1 MFYNSSKI
9 RGRSTELVGALFKGP
24 RLKLLIGGALL
35 LAVAVTAA
43 LAGIFTNISEAQ
55 QSGTNYVGFVE
66 TGPIRV
72 KEDVERIEIRFGP
85 DMVETSAYF
94 VNIDVMDGTAEE
106 NTHFT
111 LNSKQY
117 VISGDNPW
125 AVVVLP
131 MDNEALDGP
140 RDKNFFLELSEG
152 AIPFPDGVELHPTRS
167 RIEVIIED
175 DDDPT
180 TAYIGFDESTLTVRE
195 GVGATQSGSRMISR
209 LGILLTVEGEGGV
222 ASQIPMGK
230 QAKVEI
236 VSIDGGTAEEGTH
249 FTFFE
254 FTNTERTFD
263 QGTGNSSVPLLEIVD
278 DNARD
283 GARANNFFLEL
294 KFEEGTPI
302 PPGVAIDPNR
312 NRLEVI
318 IVDDDNPAKISFQE
332 PETYIASVSENRGEV
347 TLVVRNFGG
356 SLAENITAAIR
367 LNIMGDTGTDFAT
380 SMVDFEYTQQSGDLR
395 IPISILDDDVFEGD
409 ETFTVV
415 LSASPDH
422 PLPPGVQIGQD
433 RDMVKIKIE
442 NDDEQAVVGLSSGT
456 YTVREDEGSLTIPIT
471 NYGGGLAPGVPLNLR
486 VRTIDGTAGDL
497 VDIMAVD
504 EQIELNDQIK
514 TKDISIQIVDDSSI
528 DGDKTFEVVLSPVG
542 SLPFEVELDPEG
554 VTATVTIVDDESPAR
569 IGFESTTYSVIENK
583 KSVTVTI
590 RNFGGDLAAD
600 TTATLILD
608 TMDNT
613 AMAGEDYE
621 GISDRVIQ
629 LSDIDQDSLTLE
641 IPITILDNT
650 TIEDAKEMFSLVLSE
665 DPNKPLPST
674 IELDQDQDTTAVTVL
689 DGDLTLGFVSTSYL
703 ILENGGQQ
711 EVLIQPQMGSL
722 AEPITVRLRTEDGDA
737 EAPADYIHTE
747 MDVVV
752 SPDAV
757 QKGIVI
763 PINLD
768 RIAEGT
774 ERFYVVLE
782 ESPLTP
788 LPVGIALN
796 PSAARTEVAI
806 NDEIILTIGFV
817 GAPFTFDEGD
827 ANASINVAILSEG
840 VVLDDDFKIGYTITG
855 ANDGDAAR
863 DFQTVSATLTFSSKN
878 KSLNILEQPIIEDL
892 SLDGDRTYMAALN
905 VKTIGPNVPAVQLNP
920 STAMITVV
928 DKVQVGFKSTKY
940 EVDEGDG
947 RVAITFGIY
956 EDIDLSAEA
965 DLTVRYST
973 SDDAANKGDD
983 YIETAKT
990 FTFTADMIAT
1000 GMTETT
1006 IYVDVTDDSVV
1017 ENEESFLVT
1026 LLTSDSRIEIFPPQ
1040 TTVTLN
1046 DNDVPGITVRN
1057 LDGDLYEDSND
1068 GMVRASFEV
1077 ALTDARVASEQLTI
1091 GLAARAAAVDD
1102 GGTAADVRI
1111 EEFGGV
1117 FYHDI
1122 TSVMLDIGET
1132 STTFFVSRV
1141 DDDEVEFDET
1151 VNIYVTTITG
1161 QHTTQAGISITDSGA
1176 DVRIFSDDKPQATL
1190 TVEDWPEGGTT
1201 IATIDLSGVVLPAS
1215 TPTGALRLVL
1225 QDGSTMNA
1233 DVEIVSTDIVAA
1245 LKEDSTVRVPI
1256 ILTDDDLAE
1265 GDETVVVELR
1275 IDSTLMP
1282 DLADVLTVGTDSF
1295 TITDDEP
1302 RPEVGFFSAAY
1313 TDYEVNEA
1321 DSEIALTFGIV
1332 NNVKLPE
1339 GVTLGVRYITSDGSA
1354 TLADGDYEAVDQ
1366 TVDLSSDKTEETIR
1380 VTITDDSVLED
1391 DETFQ
1396 VILSSTDGR
1405 VNLARRHSTA
1415 VTILNDD
1422 TVPVG
1427 LGSPR
1432 YGVFEDDGVV
1442 RVAVN
1447 LLDPSLLPMGESV
1460 DVNYRIEAGSAVAG
1474 VDYTD
1479 MSGMVTLSAAEPS
1492 KFIEI
1497 TIIDN
1502 AGPGVAKS
1510 FRVVLDDNS
1519 KIELTTAEALVE
1531 ILNDDIVTIGFEMA
1545 EYEVDENGGVL
1556 MIDVVSDVSIP
1567 VGGVTL
1573 AVSTVVGT
1581 ATAGDDYTAVNK
1593 MEVVIPAEDTDQT
1606 LNITIANDGLIEPDE
1621 TFFVELGAPD
1631 GGLPSWVELDH
1642 AKSRVPVKI
1651 ESEDTA
1657 SAVFIIPSEQVNEGA
1672 THASTIQLLNG
1683 NQLAPGYEVTV
1694 YYGISRD
1701 LSSATAGEDY
1711 TLEGVQSV
1719 TFSSSSRFGAVNIPT
1734 IDDALDESDEIFVIE
1749 LLRSS
1754 DPDIQLG
1761 GQKRVTIVDNDSV
1774 TVDFIGPDSYTVNE
1788 GDGPVAIKFGIIGDI
1803 VLASNATV
1811 GVSYATSADTAFEA
1825 DDYTPVSGTVI
1836 LTADMPE
1843 VTIEIPIIDDSKPE
1857 GDEQFV
1863 ITGNFGGASGPAE
1876 ERTITIKDDDQGTIR
1891 LVPANRDVTEG
1902 NASSIRFNLEADPPL
1917 SGIMVTLNYVVES
1930 DSATA
1935 GDDYTNQ
1942 SGMVTLNSDLF
1953 LDIGIVDDS
1962 VPESFEHFVV
1972 RLSLP
1977 EGSELPPG
1985 YSLGPDPEVTIID
1998 DDGAT
2003 LIGFTQAAYEVEESS
2018 GTVSFEIEVDA
2029 GGVLAEAVTLDYA
2042 IEDGSAKLGTDYNTP
2057 TVNVSTAGTI
2067 ELTPAVPTATI
2078 TVKIIDGDRVAEY
2091 DKAFRIRLSESGSTP
2106 LPAGIELYRD
2116 SAEITIVNDDDVTIG
2131 FQETTYRV
2139 DEDAGSVEATIAV
2152 LTGSLADNTEI
2163 TVRYSTSDDT
2173 AIAGQDYTAVSDVL
2187 TFTQNNIQQR
2197 ISIPVINDDRYEVSN
2212 AERFLI
2218 TISDISENPISGLTE
2233 APAEAEVLIRD
2244 NEGPG
2249 DLEIRLLPENI
2260 RVRENAGTDMTLR
2273 ATIPFPFD
2281 EDLELTLDTYPD
2293 MDPNTLDSSAYEL
2306 FATTVIIPMGDTSVA
2321 IGATVSDN
2329 IIAGFDKVLLVG
2341 VTQLDHSGISPY
2353 DYPLAERPSAA
2364 VTIVDDDT
2372 LILNVELD
2380 ETPDEGEAQVCVT
2393 WSNPLDFD
2401 GSQVLTLEVR
2411 DANGE
2416 LYTETISD
2424 QYGEKSMGIPVPFA
2438 PIDGDTQG
2446 CIDIDFENNFYE
2458 GVRAYTIM
2466 LIRPSSGIH
2475 DSVSIGDGFSHIT
2488 VAENDLPE
2496 LALNYG
2502 GTREVAEGQGIDVE
2516 LELTNGAPEGLHEPL
2531 TVRLALT
2538 ETSTASTS
2546 DVSFP
2551 TSVTIPRGKNSVPFK
2566 ITARDDMLDGEI
2578 EQFELALVSA
2588 SAPSQAENITRA
2600 VFNSGGAI
2608 AVTEAP
2614 VPQVT
2619 LSLEGGISTIMEGG
2633 SVNLIATL
2641 AEPLPDG
2648 VPEPLTV
2655 ELAVEGVSSGDYS
2668 LPGDIVI
2675 GMGDTTGMVELTI
2688 IDDNLAEFAEQL
2700 TIKVAQLG
2708 YGTNR
2713 STPQVESSVDLTIEI
2728 DNNDRITATITAPN
2742 TDEDGTVSV
2751 GISLNLALPSG
2762 LNNDEVKLVLGGT
2775 DRTADVKSGL
2785 PANIATDL
2793 TGDRMAT
2800 VMVPLEDDDILE
2812 GTEEVTLM
2820 LELSDR
2826 LKPHFT
2832 NADSTSGSF
2841 NINDNEDGT
2850 VIIATP
2856 VKTAYDENEN
2866 IVLTV
2871 KLPSGV
2877 NAGAPITVD
2886 YEISFPKVGT
2896 TAQAEGADIIT
2907 TTSGEVTI
2915 AANANSVPL
2924 TIMLNDDDVLEET
2937 ELLRVTLTDES
2948 TTNGADVMVGGQPVD
2963 LTILDD
2969 EDLTYVIEGDAA
2981 INEDAGNYTV
2991 QLRRTGDITADATV
3005 PYTVDGTDVTAA
3017 DFGGTGMFPSGSFTF
3032 MGNEALSAEVS
3043 IPIADDMILE
3053 PDETFQITA
3062 DKAGAAETTHDVTI
3076 NDDDNAS
3083 AEVRLGT
3090 SSGTVAEDAMTTLEV
3105 ALTNVGSGGAPENLT
3120 IQLSARAHT
3129 SDPDG
3134 GTAADVTIPAT
3145 VMIPMGASS
3154 VPLMVSAV
3162 ADGLVEYDETVNI
3175 YVSMVGSDSAS
3186 DSGVDL
3192 TVTSADQITVESLR
3206 VATTSNTEGGMA
3218 NVEITLSEALPS
3230 RTPANALSLVLSD
3243 ATTYGSD
3250 VTIPVTD
3257 ITQNLKT
3264 GRTVVVP
3271 VSLLE
3276 DDLLEADEEIGVRL
3290 QIASGQAPNLADV
3303 LDVSGA
3309 NAMTSFTLSDADSG
3323 EVSIVALPKTPYNE
3337 SEDVTVMVEL
3347 SGGLTAGTDIT
3358 VEYVLTYPSDAA
3370 NAADVVG
3377 DPVPVTI
3384 MAGKTQAIF
3393 VIDLNDDSIAE
3404 ETELVGVRLTRA
3416 SGAAGTKVTH
3426 DGSVMQFRI
3435 LDNEDPEYTL
3445 VGDGTVNEDSTSD
3458 GFYEVQAR
3466 RRGRTDVLSVG
3477 YTVTVAASDSA
3488 SAADF
3493 PSDMFPVGTFTFSG
3507 YDALSMKE
3515 TIRVYDDMLLEDVEN
3530 FLIVAGNAMHPVMLF
3545 DNDAPTVF
3553 VRYTQAV
3560 SSVTFNEDEMVE
3572 LIAELQNAPN
3582 GATEELT
3589 VSLAAREVSGAT
3601 DSGTPSDV
3609 EFPWWNAMTTPTIT
3623 IPVGASK
3630 VTFAVKAVADGLAE
3644 YTETVNIYASEV
3656 SYSGGVNLTGDNG
3669 SELAVVSS
3677 DQVKATL
3684 TIPNGTEGTSVRAQ
3698 ITLDQVLPP
3707 RTPDG
3712 VLSLVLP
3719 DGRTTND
3726 DVEIIYTDLA
3736 ADLKTGTKTFVTIN
3750 LKEDTR
3756 LEGDETVRVE
3766 LRIDPGQSP
3775 DLSDV
3780 FPSVVEGSFK
3790 IIDNEVGMVSI
3801 VPPSVSEYYES
3812 VGGAVAA
3819 SDVAETVDFE
3829 FKLPDGVIADI
3840 PVVVYY
3846 SMGIA
3851 EIGSGSETAFGPVLA
3866 PGFAQGLALPIRGFA
3881 QPARLSVTIPV
3892 GENRYVLTVTLPN
3905 DDKAEVTELLTIRL
3919 DDVETTAPGARA
3931 EVDQQMD
3938 ETVIRILDDEAPV
3951 IELIAE
3957 RSANEEDGSYKVR
3970 ARRLGRINTNGEKVQ
3985 ISIVGDAAD
3994 AGDFVG
4000 KLSHEVE
4007 FIGFNPVSS
4016 EIVLTLNDDRSQEDA
4031 RTFRIEVMDSAG
4043 KSVPLVDST
4052 GNSVTEFAVTLL
4064 DSDVADSFGALPPT
4078 GGPVLPI
4085 WLVLLL
4091 ALTGVA
4097 LLVPTLRRLI

>member
-1 MFYNSSKI
+1 MD
-9 RGRSTELVGALFKGP
+9 LGAP
-24 RLKLLIGGALL
+24 AGG
-35 LAVAVTAA
+35 
-43 LAGIFTNISEAQ
+43 
-55 QSGTNYVGFVE
+55 
-66 TGPIRV
+66 
-72 KEDVERIEIRFGP
+72 
-85 DMVETSAYF
+85 
-94 VNIDVMDGTAEE
+94 
-106 NTHFT
+106 
-111 LNSKQY
+111 
-117 VISGDNPW
+117 
-125 AVVVLP
+125 
-131 MDNEALDGP
+131 
-140 RDKNFFLELSEG
+140 
-152 AIPFPDGVELHPTRS
+152 
-167 RIEVIIED
+167 
-175 DDDPT
+175 
-180 TAYIGFDESTLTVRE
+180 
-195 GVGATQSGSRMISR
+195 
-209 LGILLTVEGEGGV
+209 
-222 ASQIPMGK
+222 
-230 QAKVEI
+230 
-236 VSIDGGTAEEGTH
+236 
-249 FTFFE
+249 
-254 FTNTERTFD
+254 
-263 QGTGNSSVPLLEIVD
+263 
-278 DNARD
+278 
-283 GARANNFFLEL
+283 
-294 KFEEGTPI
+294 
-302 PPGVAIDPNR
+302 
-312 NRLEVI
+312 
-318 IVDDDNPAKISFQE
+318 
-332 PETYIASVSENRGEV
+332 
-347 TLVVRNFGG
+347 
-356 SLAENITAAIR
+356 
-367 LNIMGDTGTDFAT
+367 
-380 SMVDFEYTQQSGDLR
+380 
-395 IPISILDDDVFEGD
+395 
-409 ETFTVV
+409 
-415 LSASPDH
+415 
-422 PLPPGVQIGQD
+422 LPPW
-433 RDMVKIKIE
+433 
-442 NDDEQAVVGLSSGT
+442 
-456 YTVREDEGSLTIPIT
+456 
-471 NYGGGLAPGVPLNLR
+471 
-486 VRTIDGTAGDL
+486 
-497 VDIMAVD
+497 
-504 EQIELNDQIK
+504 
-514 TKDISIQIVDDSSI
+514 
-528 DGDKTFEVVLSPVG
+528 
-542 SLPFEVELDPEG
+542 VELDP
-554 VTATVTIVDDESPAR
+554 TLNRALL
-569 IGFESTTYSVIENK
+569 SV
-583 KSVTVTI
+583 
-590 RNFGGDLAAD
+590 
-600 TTATLILD
+600 
-608 TMDNT
+608 
-613 AMAGEDYE
+613 
-621 GISDRVIQ
+621 
-629 LSDIDQDSLTLE
+629 
-641 IPITILDNT
+641 
-650 TIEDAKEMFSLVLSE
+650 
-665 DPNKPLPST
+665 
-674 IELDQDQDTTAVTVL
+674 
-689 DGDLTLGFVSTSYL
+689 
-703 ILENGGQQ
+703 
-711 EVLIQPQMGSL
+711 
-722 AEPITVRLRTEDGDA
+722 
-737 EAPADYIHTE
+737 
-747 MDVVV
+747 
-752 SPDAV
+752 
-757 QKGIVI
+757 
-763 PINLD
+763 
-768 RIAEGT
+768 
-774 ERFYVVLE
+774 
-782 ESPLTP
+782 
-788 LPVGIALN
+788 
-796 PSAARTEVAI
+796 
-806 NDEIILTIGFV
+806 
-817 GAPFTFDEGD
+817 
-827 ANASINVAILSEG
+827 
-840 VVLDDDFKIGYTITG
+840 
-855 ANDGDAAR
+855 
-863 DFQTVSATLTFSSKN
+863 
-878 KSLNILEQPIIEDL
+878 
-892 SLDGDRTYMAALN
+892 SLD
-905 VKTIGPNVPAVQLNP
+905 
-920 STAMITVV
+920 
-928 DKVQVGFKSTKY
+928 
-940 EVDEGDG
+940 
-947 RVAITFGIY
+947 
-956 EDIDLSAEA
+956 
-965 DLTVRYST
+965 
-973 SDDAANKGDD
+973 
-983 YIETAKT
+983 
-990 FTFTADMIAT
+990 
-1000 GMTETT
+1000 
-1006 IYVDVTDDSVV
+1006 
-1017 ENEESFLVT
+1017 
-1026 LLTSDSRIEIFPPQ
+1026 
-1040 TTVTLN
+1040 
-1046 DNDVPGITVRN
+1046 
-1057 LDGDLYEDSND
+1057 
-1068 GMVRASFEV
+1068 
-1077 ALTDARVASEQLTI
+1077 
-1091 GLAARAAAVDD
+1091 
-1102 GGTAADVRI
+1102 
-1111 EEFGGV
+1111 
-1117 FYHDI
+1117 
-1122 TSVMLDIGET
+1122 
-1132 STTFFVSRV
+1132 
-1141 DDDEVEFDET
+1141 DET
-1151 VNIYVTTITG
+1151 VRVVFDEASYMVDED
-1161 QHTTQAGISITDSGA
+1161 AG
-1176 DVRIFSDDKPQATL
+1176 
-1190 TVEDWPEGGTT
+1190 TVEVTFGFED
-1201 IATIDLSGVVLPAS
+1201 GV
-1215 TPTGALRLVL
+1215 
-1225 QDGSTMNA
+1225 M
-1233 DVEIVSTDIVAA
+1233 
-1245 LKEDSTVRVPI
+1245 
-1256 ILTDDDLAE
+1256 
-1265 GDETVVVELR
+1265 
-1275 IDSTLMP
+1275 
-1282 DLADVLTVGTDSF
+1282 LAD
-1295 TITDDEP
+1295 
-1302 RPEVGFFSAAY
+1302 
-1313 TDYEVNEA
+1313 
-1321 DSEIALTFGIV
+1321 
-1332 NNVKLPE
+1332 
-1339 GVTLGVRYITSDGSA
+1339 
-1354 TLADGDYEAVDQ
+1354 
-1366 TVDLSSDKTEETIR
+1366 
-1380 VTITDDSVLED
+1380 
-1391 DETFQ
+1391 
-1396 VILSSTDGR
+1396 
-1405 VNLARRHSTA
+1405 NL
-1415 VTILNDD
+1415 
-1422 TVPVG
+1422 
-1427 LGSPR
+1427 
-1432 YGVFEDDGVV
+1432 
-1442 RVAVN
+1442 
-1447 LLDPSLLPMGESV
+1447 
-1460 DVNYRIEAGSAVAG
+1460 
-1474 VDYTD
+1474 
-1479 MSGMVTLSAAEPS
+1479 
-1492 KFIEI
+1492 
-1497 TIIDN
+1497 
-1502 AGPGVAKS
+1502 
-1510 FRVVLDDNS
+1510 
-1519 KIELTTAEALVE
+1519 
-1531 ILNDDIVTIGFEMA
+1531 
-1545 EYEVDENGGVL
+1545 
-1556 MIDVVSDVSIP
+1556 
-1567 VGGVTL
+1567 
-1573 AVSTVVGT
+1573 
-1581 ATAGDDYTAVNK
+1581 
-1593 MEVVIPAEDTDQT
+1593 
-1606 LNITIANDGLIEPDE
+1606 
-1621 TFFVELGAPD
+1621 
-1631 GGLPSWVELDH
+1631 
-1642 AKSRVPVKI
+1642 
-1651 ESEDTA
+1651 
-1657 SAVFIIPSEQVNEGA
+1657 
-1672 THASTIQLLNG
+1672 
-1683 NQLAPGYEVTV
+1683 EVTV
-1694 YYGISRD
+1694 NYGVSVQD
-1701 LSSATAGEDY
+1701 AGTATAGEDY
-1711 TLEGVQSV
+1711 TLATRDSV
-1719 TFSSSSRFGAVNIPT
+1719 TLTALNSRATVRIPILNDDLYEGDETFAIALLSSSH
-1734 IDDALDESDEIFVIE
+1734 
-1749 LLRSS
+1749 
-1754 DPDIQLG
+1754 PDVQLG
-1761 GQKRVTIVDNDSV
+1761 EDAVVTITNDDSV

-1788 GDGPVAIKFGIIGDI
+1788 GDGPVAIKFGITAGT
-1803 VLASNATV
+1803 LAAN
-1811 GVSYATSADTAFEA
+1811 TSVAVTYVIPFSGNTADV
-1825 DDYTPVSGTVI
+1825 DDYTAGGDTVF

-1843 VTIEIPIIDDSKPE
+1843 ITIEIPIIDDSKPE
-1857 GDEQFV
+1857 GDEQF
-1863 ITGNFGGASGPAE
+1863 IFRGSFSGASGPAE
-1876 ERTITIKDDDQGTIR
+1876 ERTITIKDDDPGTIR

-1917 SGIMVTLNYVVES
+1917 SGIMVNLNYVVES

-1977 EGSELPPG
+1977 GGSELPPG
-1985 YSLGPDPEVTIID
+1985 YSLEPTPEITIID

-2091 DKAFRIRLSESGSTP
+2091 DKAFRIRLSESMSNP

-2116 SAEITIVNDDDVTIG
+2116 SAEITIVNDDAIRIG

-2139 DEDAGSVEATIAV
+2139 NEDAGSVEVDLAV
-2152 LTGSLADNTEI
+2152 LTGRL
-2163 TVRYSTSDDT
+2163 SDDT
-2173 AIAGQDYTAVSDVL
+2173 ELTVLYSIIDDDALDGQDYTTVASTVTL
-2187 TFTQNNIQQR
+2187 TRAGLDPNAFTPAQQSL
-2197 ISIPVINDDRYEVSN
+2197 SIPIIDDDLYERHPQRTIPDPDRVATAVVEPN
-2212 AERFLI
+2212 QERFVVRIEGVESSIRKLEI
-2218 TISDISENPISGLTE
+2218 E
-2233 APAEAEVLIRD
+2233 PAAAEVLIVD
-2244 NEGPG
+2244 DEGPG

-2260 RVRENAGTDMTLR
+2260 RVRETAGSDNSLR
-2273 ATIPFPFD
+2273 ATIPYPLD
-2281 EDLELTLDTYPD
+2281 VDLELTLERFHD
-2293 MDPNTLDSSAYEL
+2293 MDPNTLDARLGKGPFPAGTYL
-2306 FATTVIIPMGDTSVA
+2306 LDTTTVTIPTGDTSVV
-2321 IGATVSDN
+2321 IGATVLDD
-2329 IIAGFDKVLLVG
+2329 IVTEFDQVLLVG
-2341 VTQLDHSGISPY
+2341 VTQLDHGGLSNPHI
-2353 DYPLAERPSAA
+2353 YPLADRPTAA
-2364 VTIVDDDT
+2364 VTFVSDDT
-2372 LILNVELD
+2372 LVLNFEFD
-2380 ETPDEGEAQVCVT
+2380 ETWEEEDGTLQVCIT
-2393 WSNPLDFD
+2393 TSNGYEFTTIGRPQTLM
-2401 GSQVLTLEVR
+2401 LEVR
-2411 DANGE
+2411 VTNPDGTPGE
-2416 LYTETISD
+2416 LY
-2424 QYGEKSMGIPVPFA
+2424 GMPIPHTPM
-2438 PIDGDTQG
+2438 DGDVQG
-2446 CIDIDFENNFYE
+2446 CVDIEFANEYYE
-2458 GVRAYTIM
+2458 GLRAYTILM
-2466 LIRPSSGIH
+2466 LGHPGLHSQII
-2475 DSVSIGDGFSHIT
+2475 IGEPADKFT
-2488 VAENDLPE
+2488 VAEDDPPE
-2496 LALNYG
+2496 LTLNYG
-2502 GTREVAEGQGIDVE
+2502 GNREVAEGQGIDVE
-2516 LELTNGAPEGLHEPL
+2516 LELTNGGPQGLHEPL

-2538 ETSTASTS
+2538 TTSSASTS
-2546 DVSFP
+2546 DIDFP
-2551 TSVTIPRGKNSVPFK
+2551 STVTIPREMSSAKFR
-2566 ITARDDMLDGEI
+2566 IEARDDMLNGEI

-2713 STPQVESSVDLTIEI
+2713 SAPQVESSVDLTIEI

-2866 IVLTV
+2866 IMLTV

-3005 PYTVDGTDVTAA
+3005 PYMVDGADVTAA

-3062 DKAGAAETTHDVTI
+3062 DKDGAAETTHDVTI

-3669 SELAVVSS
+3669 SELAVVSA

-3712 VLSLVLP
+3712 VLSLVLS

-4097 LLVPTLRRLI
+4097 LLVPTLRRLS